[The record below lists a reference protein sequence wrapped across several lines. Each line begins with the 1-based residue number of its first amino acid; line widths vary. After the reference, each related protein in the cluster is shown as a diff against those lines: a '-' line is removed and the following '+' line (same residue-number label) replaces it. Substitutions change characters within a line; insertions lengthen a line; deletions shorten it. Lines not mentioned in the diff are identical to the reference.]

1 MKLRALN
8 RILAKHETV
17 YVSEVIKEEEVAP
30 DTDEN
35 EEMKET
41 DKEDNAK
48 KDLPE
53 QTNKVHVQK

>member
-35 EEMKET
+35 EEN